1 MTGWMPARHVIIS
14 PEALAD
20 LEAIWAYIANEASAP
35 TAGTLVADVLDAV
48 EKLAEMPGMGH
59 RRADVRD
66 ARYRFW
72 SVKSYVIAYRADA
85 QALRVARVVHGRRD
99 FRALFGG
106 A

>member
-1 MTGWMPARHVIIS
+1 MTGRMSARHVIIS

-20 LEAIWAYIANEASAP
+20 LEAIWAHIANDAGAQ
-35 TAGTLVADVLDAV
+35 TAGTVVAEVLDAI

-72 SVKSYVIAYRADA
+72 SVKSYVIAYRADV
-85 QALRVARVVHGRRD
+85 QVLRVARVVHGRRD